1 MRFALAVV
9 AFISFAALAQ
19 QPRIDSISPAQGP
32 IAGVTP
38 ITVSGTNFGG
48 GTVRLDRTPITPTSR
63 TDSELKLQMPP
74 HDNGYVVISVEN
86 ASGTA
91 YGEFLYVPPRLRDL
105 PAGSITTVAGV
116 GNYVRTFGPANRV
129 TVLPVSIAYGSK
141 ANLYMT
147 EAGPSPLRSWMTT
160 WTWRSA
166 PTAIFS
172 SGTFACGGS
181 MPTETCRRSPAA
193 QTGVV
198 TTFAGN
204 GGPVNGIEGYGHGT
218 YCGDGGPA
226 IDACLN
232 TPYGIDFDADGSM
245 YVSEQW
251 QRIRRIA
258 PNGTITTFASGI
270 GGISK
275 IVFGPGGY
283 LYGVGQTAGRYD
295 RNGIFESLAGTDVP
309 GFAGDGG
316 LAIHARINSGGQAA
330 GVAIDSEGNSIFRT
344 RRTGAFGPSVTVQSL
359 PRRTPAWLP
368 PRSEA

>member
-147 EAGPSPLRSWMTT
+147 EAGQHRVT
-160 WTWRSA
+160 RVDA
-166 PTAIFS
+166 
-172 SGTFACGGS
+172 SGDIHS
-181 MPTETCRRSPAA
+181 
-193 QTGVV
+193 
-198 TTFAGN
+198 FAGGN
-204 GGPVNGIEGYGHGT
+204 FFLGDSVADNVPAVEGG
-218 YCGDGGPA
+218 
-226 IDACLN
+226 
-232 TPYGIDFDADGSM
+232 
-245 YVSEQW
+245 VSFPW
-251 QRIRRIA
+251 GVA
-258 PNGTITTFASGI
+258 A
-270 GGISK
+270 
-275 IVFGPGGY
+275 GPGGKIY
-283 LYGVGQTAGRYD
+283 
-295 RNGIFESLAGTDVP
+295 IGTHSPLLRAVD
-309 GFAGDGG
+309 
-316 LAIHARINSGGQAA
+316 
-330 GVAIDSEGNSIFRT
+330 
-344 RRTGAFGPSVTVQSL
+344 
-359 PRRTPAWLP
+359 PAWLP